1 MVLPDQKPLRAFP
14 KDTVFTSP
22 VKRIFDSQTT
32 VYFQHSEAL
41 ARLKY
46 FVSKYT
52 ILVQSKSYNSDYAA
66 TSFDKESSGALT
78 DVIDI
83 LNRLSGYIDDIP
95 PFDGPRRY
103 GNLACR
109 IWHDKLNSVITEE
122 IRNLLKNNG
131 IQNVNQDFV
140 LEMTYYIQNCFGSK
154 TRLDFGTGHELSF
167 VAFIGALDM
176 SDLLPNLTGY
186 SIMEIFNHYYKLVKK
201 LILTYTLE
209 PAGSHGVWG
218 LDDHF
223 HFIYLLGASQWINNE
238 EVSPKDMLEKSVLD
252 RYKYQNFYCMA
263 LSFIFQVKSGPFSEH
278 SPILYDISHN
288 VKQWS
293 KVYKGLLKMYD
304 EEVLNKY
311 PVVQHFWFGTGFFP
325 WVDSKTKKPLPVYEI
340 VEESQE
346 ESSTSERINIDND
359 VSTGMPNGTTF
370 SKQPVTYNTN
380 LHTPTLMMR
389 NETTPSVISNVFT
402 RNPHPLSSRTVTSMA
417 PPSSR
422 IFNNYTT
429 STRNSNMTPSLPSS
443 RRNQEDKLRNSL
455 PKR

>member
-1 MVLPDQKPLRAFP
+1 MVVHKKPLSAFP
-14 KDTVFTSP
+14 KDTVFSSP
-22 VKRIFDSQTT
+22 IKRIFDSQTT
-32 VYFQHSEAL
+32 IYFQHSEAL
-41 ARLKY
+41 TRLKF

-52 ILVQSKSYNSDYAA
+52 SLVESKTYYPKNEAA
-66 TSFDKESSGALT
+66 ALDKESSGALM
-78 DVIDI
+78 DVIEI

-95 PFDGPRRY
+95 PFEGPRRY

-109 IWHDKLNSVITEE
+109 IWHDKLNAVITDE
-122 IRNLLKNNG
+122 ITNLLRRNG
-131 IQNVNQDFV
+131 VENIDNGFV

-167 VAFIGALDM
+167 VAFIAALDM

-186 SIMEIFNHYYKLVKK
+186 TIMEIFNHYYKLVKK

-223 HFIYLLGASQWINNE
+223 HFIYLLGASQWIGNE
-238 EVSPKDMLEKSVLD
+238 KIILPKDMLDKSVLNQ
-252 RYKYQNFYCMA
+252 YKDQNFYCMA

-288 VKQWS
+288 VKHWS
-293 KVYKGLLKMYD
+293 KVFKGLMKMYD

-325 WVDSKTKKPLPVYEI
+325 WIDTKTEKPLPAYEI
-340 VEESQE
+340 VEDSQE
-346 ESSTSERINIDND
+346 ELETSHNTNIDND
-359 VSTGMPNGTTF
+359 ITTGMPNRTAYT
-370 SKQPVTYNTN
+370 KQPITYHTN
-380 LHTPTLMMR
+380 LHTPTIMTR
-389 NETTPSVISNVFT
+389 NETIPSTINNAFSRKPQT
-402 RNPHPLSSRTVTSMA
+402 APSRTITSMA

-422 IFNNYTT
+422 TFNNYTT
-429 STRNSNMTPSLPSS
+429 SARNLGTTSNMASS
-443 RRNQEDKLRNSL
+443 RLAQDEKLRNVL